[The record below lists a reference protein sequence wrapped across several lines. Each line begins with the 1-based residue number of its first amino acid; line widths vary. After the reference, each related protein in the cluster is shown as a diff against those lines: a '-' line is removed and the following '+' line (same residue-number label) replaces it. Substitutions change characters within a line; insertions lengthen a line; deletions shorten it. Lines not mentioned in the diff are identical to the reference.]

1 MYIYKQ
7 FREYKPLSEMEGI
20 QWFSQI
26 ENYGETY
33 GPILK
38 KYKFIK
44 NPRLLDIGN
53 ANIRQQIVDTIKKRD
68 PKSEIEYYSDPN
80 NQYSGGRDN
89 YKYHNLVQQ
98 YFSDYDGTII
108 DSNKLEGN
116 DKYTVEDLDGPTE
129 IVLWKDFT
137 TLLEEV
143 NDITQT
149 SGSKLR
155 RRKNKTKKKSYNYKK
170 NKKSRKNKSRKKFR
184 KYK

>member
-155 RRKNKTKKKSYNYKK
+155 RRKNKTKKKLYNYKK

>member
-26 ENYGETY
+26 EDYGKSY

-44 NPRLLDIGN
+44 DPRLLDIGN
-53 ANIRQQIVDTIKKRD
+53 ANIRQQIVDTINKQD
-68 PKSEIEYYSDPN
+68 PESKIEYYSDPN

-89 YKYHNLVQQ
+89 YKYHSLLKK

>member
-7 FREYKPLSEMEGI
+7 FREYKPLSKMEGI

-26 ENYGETY
+26 KNYGESY

-44 NPRLLDIGN
+44 TPLLLDIGN
-53 ANIRQQIVDTIKKRD
+53 ADIRQQIVNEIFTQD
-68 PKSEIEYYSDPN
+68 PESKIEYYSNPD

-89 YKYHNLVQQ
+89 YKYHELVKK
-98 YFSDYDGTII
+98 YFSNYDGTII
-108 DSNKLEGN
+108 DANKLIGN
-116 DKYTVEDLDGPTE
+116 DKYKVEDLAGPTE

-143 NDITQT
+143 NDVAQT
-149 SGSKLR
+149 SGSHLR
-155 RRKNKTKKKSYNYKK
+155 KRMNKPKKKLYSCKK
-170 NKKSRKNKSRKKFR
+170 NKKSRK
-184 KYK
+184 YK